1 LCENG
6 NSMFYREEKKIFL
19 RRKSLIPVYVY
30 NYTVIEII
38 FDGQILTVLTYDALM
53 YIYNYGENEM

>member
-1 LCENG
+1 
-6 NSMFYREEKKIFL
+6 MFYREEKKIFL